1 MHTRAMQQSPRMSSL
16 LSLPIQCA
24 EVVCMLS
31 KNSELGAHIPGL
43 IHVLC
48 MDVVRL
54 LHMLRKVFMLQI
66 YV

>member
-1 MHTRAMQQSPRMSSL
+1 MSSL

-31 KNSELGAHIPGL
+31 KDSELGAHIPGL